1 MQVIT
6 SERQNFEQRDT
17 TVISE
22 KFIGLQG
29 SVSDFWRWA
38 LSDWQSAGTRAQLAE
53 YYVRRALGLEKEQA
67 PEWEY
72 VDIHMQ
78 NGTKIEVKSASLIQ
92 PPKKELT
99 RPSFDIKIREMVW
112 INERQNTTSEIQQLA
127 KKENAQWLQ
136 EKGGGWLISDPPKR
150 WADCYVFCV
159 ENSTDL
165 DAYNPLDISQWDF
178 YVLATHKIN
187 ERFKDQ
193 KTVSLNRFKQ
203 EGFTPVTFVALK
215 AEIDKIICL

>member
-1 MQVIT
+1 M
-6 SERQNFEQRDT
+6 
-17 TVISE
+17 ISE
-22 KFIGLQG
+22 KFIGLEG

-72 VDIHMQ
+72 VDVHMQ
-78 NGTKIEVKSASLIQ
+78 DGTKIEVKSASLIQ

-127 KKENAQWLQ
+127 KRENARWRQ
-136 EKGGGWLISDPPKR
+136 EKGGGWLTSEPPKR

-159 ENSTDL
+159 ENCRDL

-193 KTVSLNRFKQ
+193 KTVTLNRLKQ
-203 EGFTPVTFVALK
+203 EGFTPVTFMALK
-215 AEIDKIICL
+215 AEIDKIICLK

>member
-1 MQVIT
+1 MAST
-6 SERQNFEQRDT
+6 SERQYFELRDT

-22 KFIGLQG
+22 KFIGLEG
-29 SVSDFWRWA
+29 SASDFWRWA
-38 LSDWQSAGTRAQLAE
+38 LSDWQSARTRAQLAE
-53 YYVRRALGLEKEQA
+53 YYVRRALGLQNEQA

-92 PPKKELT
+92 PQIKELT

-112 INERQNTTSEIQQLA
+112 INERQNTPWEIQQLA
-127 KKENAQWLQ
+127 KRENAQWRQ
-136 EKGGGWLISDPPKR
+136 EKGGGWLISEPPRR

-159 ENSTDL
+159 VNSTDL
-165 DAYNPLDISQWDF
+165 NAYNPLDISQWDF

-187 ERFKDQ
+187 ERFRDQ
-193 KTVSLNRFKQ
+193 KTVSLNRLEQ
-203 EGFTPVTFVALK
+203 EGVTPVTFVALK
-215 AEIDKIICL
+215 AEIDKIICLK